1 MCKHNSKLAVIL
13 SLIISLVLLTTTT
26 IPAFAYDEYPPD
38 QTPQSGNSGSV
49 SKSVYTDPPGSKA
62 SNAVPGGGYAVA
74 TASMN
79 WAVLRMTGKSTTSL
93 SSTVFGSDFDIY
105 ARVASLYRESD
116 FACSSS
122 GAWKYNQGAND
133 SVSKSCTKFWYTLD
147 YTWKLT
153 TYHEVNTTGYRWT
166 PTIVLYAYP

>member
-1 MCKHNSKLAVIL
+1 ML
-13 SLIISLVLLTTTT
+13 SNNLKRKVFFSLFITLVLLTTLTV
-26 IPAFAYDEYPPD
+26 PSFADGGDTPD
-38 QTPQSGNSGSV
+38 QKSQVGDADSV
-49 SKSVYTDPPGSKA
+49 SKSVFTDPPGSKA
-62 SNAVPGGGYAVA
+62 SSAVPGGGYAVA

-79 WAVLRMTGKSTTSL
+79 WAILRMTGKATTSL
-93 SSTVFGSDFDIY
+93 SSTVVGSDFDIY

-122 GAWKYNQGAND
+122 GKWKYNQGAND
-133 SVSKSCTKFWYTLD
+133 SVSKSCTKLWSTRE

-153 TYHEVNTTGYRWT
+153 TYHEVNTTGYRWS